1 MSAPLD
7 EDYEI
12 YQLLYCSL
20 AARALETVQMA
31 QLLDTARTLNKMD
44 HITGVL
50 MVHDGIYVQWLEG
63 PKEAVLELWGR
74 LQRDPRHHCVVK
86 LLEHGEVEERS
97 CPQWSMRE
105 VSRDELLAIVNEA
118 EAESARTASPWGNA
132 IHVLN
137 ELLHHTDT
145 HHYITQRH
153 AGQSLS
159 PG

>member
-1 MSAPLD
+1 MSARLD

-20 AARALETVQMA
+20 AARPSNEVRMA
-31 QLLDTARTLNKMD
+31 QLLDTARALNKMD

-63 PKEAVLELWGR
+63 PKEAVLGLWSR

-86 LLEHGEVEERS
+86 LLEYAEAEERS

-105 VSRDELLAIVNEA
+105 VSRDELLAIVKEA
-118 EAESARTASPWGNA
+118 ELESSRIVSPWGNA

-137 ELLHHTDT
+137 ELLQHPDT
-145 HHYITQRH
+145 HHYIAQKH
-153 AGQSLS
+153 ADQNL
-159 PG
+159 